1 MLGPWD
7 CSYRALLKTRE
18 CVLAIPGADLL
29 AKTVAIGNCSGA
41 EVDKF
46 AEYKLTPC
54 LAAKVKAPLIGEA
67 LKNLECK
74 LIKKLN
80 INGGELF
87 VLQGV
92 AAWHN
97 PARRE
102 QRTFHA
108 KGDGTFFIDGRQV
121 NLRSKMTRWQDCI

>member
-1 MLGPWD
+1 MVGVMLGPWD

-54 LAAKVKAPLIGEA
+54 PAAKVKAPLIGEA

-74 LIKKLN
+74 LIKN
-80 INGGELF
+80 
-87 VLQGV
+87 Q
-92 AAWHN
+92 
-97 PARRE
+97 
-102 QRTFHA
+102 QRVPET
-108 KGDGTFFIDGRQV
+108 
-121 NLRSKMTRWQDCI
+121 